1 MGGAIS
7 IHWAIPLLLIRPPVR
22 TDLLL
27 KTSSSSFIFQDSFVT
42 FLSLFLYFFPSSFLQ
57 IRQKTGDNLPFERDE
72 RRHQTQRRQLQ
83 HRPPPCPSIPGLKRS
98 AHLVNRTTFSLS
110 FSLPRVWSELN
121 NGKVRRSYCIQAVA
135 LQERERER
143 NAKYFPVCVYSNHL
157 CQCVLRLKN
166 TQTFVCTRA
175 KKTKQSLSLAVKQ
188 CQSGSERENQKR
200 IQSI

>member
-1 MGGAIS
+1 VFDQN
-7 IHWAIPLLLIRPPVR
+7 LIMAKCAALIAFRP
-22 TDLLL
+22 
-27 KTSSSSFIFQDSFVT
+27 
-42 FLSLFLYFFPSSFLQ
+42 SLC
-57 IRQKTGDNLPFERDE
+57 K
-72 RRHQTQRRQLQ
+72 
-83 HRPPPCPSIPGLKRS
+83 
-98 AHLVNRTTFSLS
+98 
-110 FSLPRVWSELN
+110 
-121 NGKVRRSYCIQAVA
+121 
-135 LQERERER
+135 RERER